1 MSDFNPQVSQIVR
14 YADAD
19 AARSHVQYVVLARLG
34 SQVRIRLLGRPD
46 AVSKYVLISELQPES
61 QVSP

>member
-14 YADAD
+14 YADTG
-19 AARSHVQYVVLARLG
+19 RSHVQYVVLARLG

-46 AVSKYVLISELQPES
+46 AVSKYVLVSELQPAS
-61 QVSP
+61 QVSS